1 MSEGMT
7 IAVQV
12 NGAPREVPAE
22 LTVRDLVRMLGF
34 EQELVAVEVNQELV
48 PRAEHAVRSVRSGD
62 RIEIV
67 EFVGGG

>member
-1 MSEGMT
+1 MSQGM

-22 LTVRDLVRMLGF
+22 LTLRDLVKMLGF

-48 PRAEHAVRSVRSGD
+48 PRAEHAGRSVRSGD

>member
-1 MSEGMT
+1 MSEGKT

-12 NGAPREVPAE
+12 NGAAREVPAE
-22 LTVRDLVRMLGF
+22 LTVRDLVEMLGF
-34 EQELVAVEVNQELV
+34 EQELVAVVVNQELV
-48 PRAEHAVRSVRSGD
+48 PRAEHAGRSVRCGD

>member
-1 MSEGMT
+1 MT

-22 LTVRDLVRMLGF
+22 LTVRDLVKMLGF

-48 PRAEHAVRSVRSGD
+48 PRAEHAGRGVRSGD

>member
-1 MSEGMT
+1 MT

-22 LTVRDLVRMLGF
+22 LTVRDLVKMLGF

-48 PRAEHAVRSVRSGD
+48 PRAEHARCSVRSGD